1 MEGYRYADSHEAV
14 AKIETP
20 RPDGAQ
26 LRGDDLVRVSKR
38 MSALLRHDK
47 KGGLLRRDGWVSLDI
62 LLRIMHKR
70 RNDVLA
76 VVLENNKQRFSVG
89 VGAKTG
95 IEYVRANQG
104 HSIPVEVDMVRIV
117 DPTTVALHGTN
128 RGAWK
133 TIEQAG
139 LSRMKRQH
147 IHMASGLPGEVISGM
162 RNTAKVVIEIDVAAA
177 MADGIEFFRSDN
189 DVVLSPGNA
198 EGIIPPKY
206 FKSVKHLP

>member
-1 MEGYRYADSHEAV
+1 M
-14 AKIETP
+14 
-20 RPDGAQ
+20 
-26 LRGDDLVRVSKR
+26 GDL
-38 MSALLRHDK
+38 
-47 KGGLLRRDGWVSLDI
+47 
-62 LLRIMHKR
+62 
-70 RNDVLA
+70 
-76 VVLENNKQRFSVG
+76 
-89 VGAKTG
+89 
-95 IEYVRANQG
+95 
-104 HSIPVEVDMVRIV
+104 VRIV